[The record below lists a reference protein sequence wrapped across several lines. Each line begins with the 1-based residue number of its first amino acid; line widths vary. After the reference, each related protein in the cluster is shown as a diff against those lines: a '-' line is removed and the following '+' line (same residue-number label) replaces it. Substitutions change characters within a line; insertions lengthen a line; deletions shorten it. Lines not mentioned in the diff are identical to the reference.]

1 MTDRTDQTGRTSKTA
16 TPGGPSRPRGTAGRH
31 EYLALLG
38 LRSFDTAA
46 LVKRLQQGISYAAF
60 ERLKKNLGVTS
71 QELAE
76 AALISR
82 RTLARRKQSGRLRPD
97 ESDRLVRLARVFA
110 EAIDLFVGDTDAAR
124 SWMRKASRAL
134 GGASPF
140 EMARTEVGTR
150 EVEHLIARAEHGV
163 FG

>member
-1 MTDRTDQTGRTSKTA
+1 MTDRVKGTESTA
-16 TPGGPSRPRGTAGRH
+16 AQSGPARPGGTPGRH

-46 LVKRLQQGISYAAF
+46 LVKRLQQGISFAAF
-60 ERLKKNLGVTS
+60 ERLKKHLGVSS

-76 AALISR
+76 AALISP
-82 RTLARRKQSGRLRPD
+82 RTLARRRQSGRLRPD
-97 ESDRLVRLARVFA
+97 ESDRLVRLARVFS
-110 EAIDLFVGDTDAAR
+110 EAIELFMGDSDAAQ
-124 SWMRKASRAL
+124 SWMMRRNRAL

-140 EMARTEVGTR
+140 EMVRTEVGTR
-150 EVEHLIARAEHGV
+150 EVEQLIARAEHGV